1 MQVYKG
7 RQHGMHD
14 VAVKKLVRRCCNL
27 VRDDHATLL
36 RCYRTTASPCW
47 LSSTSAVLLLP
58 LQRQAT
64 DSKQWFS
71 HLQHE
76 IDILSTVS
84 RNRNVV
90 QASSSPGRFHV
101 TASALP
107 ACRAM

>member
-1 MQVYKG
+1 MMIT
-7 RQHGMHD
+7 QHSCHITGQQI
-14 VAVKKLVRRCCNL
+14 R
-27 VRDDHATLL
+27 LL
-36 RCYRTTASPCW
+36 AFIH
-47 LSSTSAVLLLP
+47 LLAVLLLP

-90 QASSSPGRFHV
+90 QASLSPGRFHV
-101 TASALP
+101 ITSALP
-107 ACRAM
+107 ACHARKACHSSFKQAVLQG